1 MPISMMF
8 LSNFK
13 AREIFHERSLR
24 FFRASIFGLIF
35 IMFTHSSLAG
45 ASVEYKIKAAYIYNF
60 TKFVTWPKTESDT
73 FNLCILGKEPF
84 GPLLNSIESRTA
96 LGLPIKLIRLNHFDA
111 SRQCHILFL
120 GDAIRKDVREAI
132 ASASILTVSEEKQF
146 AEHGGMIGFIVKNGK
161 VKLQIN
167 LGRAK
172 QAGLEIS
179 AKLLEVSEVIEGNG
193 DG

>member
-1 MPISMMF
+1 MIF

-13 AREIFHERSLR
+13 VREKIYQESLCL
-24 FFRASIFGLIF
+24 FRACITSLIF
-35 IMFTHSSLAG
+35 ILFTHSSLAD

-60 TKFVTWPKTESDT
+60 TKFVTWPKTESET

-84 GPLLNSIESRTA
+84 GTLLNSIESRTA
-96 LGLPIKLIRLNHFDA
+96 LGLPIKLIRLDHFDG
-111 SRQCHILFL
+111 SKQCHILFL
-120 GDAIRKDVREAI
+120 GNAIREDVRDAI
-132 ASASILTVSEEKQF
+132 ASAGILTVSEEKQF
-146 AEHGGMIGFIVKNGK
+146 AKHGGMIGFVVKNGK

-167 LGRAK
+167 LVRAK

-179 AKLLEVSEVIEGNG
+179 AKLLEISEVIEGNG

>member
-1 MPISMMF
+1 MPIAMMF

-13 AREIFHERSLR
+13 AREMIHEGSMR
-24 FFRASIFGLIF
+24 FFRASIFSLVF
-35 IMFTHSSLAG
+35 ILFTHSSLAG

-84 GPLLNSIESRTA
+84 GTLLNSIESRTA
-96 LGLPIKLIRLNHFDA
+96 FGLPIKLIRLKHFDA
-111 SRQCHILFL
+111 SKQCHILFL
-120 GDAIRKDVREAI
+120 GDAIRKDVRESI
-132 ASASILTVSEEKQF
+132 TSAGILTVSEEKQF
-146 AEHGGMIGFIVKNGK
+146 AKHGGMIGFVVKNGK

-167 LGRAK
+167 LVRAK

-179 AKLLEVSEVIEGNG
+179 AKLLEISEIIKGNG

>member
-1 MPISMMF
+1 MPNQTM
-8 LSNFK
+8 LSINLK
-13 AREIFHERSLR
+13 AGVKVCRELLC
-24 FFRASIFGLIF
+24 FFRALLGGLVF
-35 IMFTHSSLAG
+35 ILSTHSSLAG

-60 TKFVTWPKTESDT
+60 TKFVTWPKVQSDT

-84 GPLLNSIESRTA
+84 GPLLDSIESRTA

-111 SRQCHILFL
+111 AKQCHILFL
-120 GDAIRKDVREAI
+120 GSAIRKDVRSAI
-132 ASASILTVSEEKQF
+132 ESAGILTVSDEKQF
-146 AEHGGMIGFIVKNGK
+146 AKHGGMIGFVVRNGK

-167 LGRAK
+167 INRAK

-179 AKLLEVSEVIEGNG
+179 AKLLEISEVIEGNG